1 MVDQQK
7 ASLVLALCLVAGC
20 GSTQGSAES
29 GTDSND
35 SDSQGTS
42 STTGGSEGE
51 AARGNVA
58 FELRGCTNY
67 DGAVGPDT
75 AATSAVKSSQLPAS
89 DGTELGR
96 RIEDGQEDAVVQCSI
111 TAGMPHLV
119 EARIQGLQAHPS
131 AQFMESVGITIQE
144 GWIYGT
150 ADGAAGEALITIQ
163 TGGVTYSTPQGS
175 PCSLSLESA
184 EADNQF
190 RVEAGSIYAR
200 FECPEL
206 VDPPTT
212 GCVATG
218 AFVFERCDED

>member
-1 MVDQQK
+1 MVELRMG
-7 ASLVLALCLVAGC
+7 SLVLALWLGGC
-20 GSTQGSAES
+20 ASTQGSSES
-29 GTDSND
+29 GTDPNEND
-35 SDSQGTS
+35 GQVTS
-42 STTGGSEGE
+42 SSTGGSEAE
-51 AARGNVA
+51 PPRGNVV

-67 DGAVGPDT
+67 DGAVGPDY
-75 AATSAVKSSQLPAS
+75 AATSEVKSSQLPAS

-96 RIEDGQEDAVVQCSI
+96 RIADGQAGAMVQCSI
-111 TAGMPHLV
+111 RAGMPYLL

-131 AQFMESVGITIQE
+131 AQFMESVGVTIQD

-150 ADGAAGEALITIQ
+150 TGGGAGEARITIQ
-163 TGGVTYSTPQGS
+163 TGGVMYSTPQGS
-175 PCSLSLESA
+175 VCGLTLESA

-212 GCVATG
+212 GCVGTG
-218 AFVFERCDED
+218 AFVFERCDEGD